1 MRKTMIASLLLVW
14 ICGITYAQQPKQD
27 ASIQLVRSATLVIN
41 YGGQRIL
48 LDPML
53 GDKGSLGSISGKG
66 VTPSVDLVLPI
77 DEIVKGLDFAL
88 VTHAH
93 LDHFDD
99 KAFSVLDKSLKIY
112 CQPTDRHVFLYR
124 SFWDTDAVIDSIVH
138 NGVTIIRTEALHGTG
153 RIQKAMG
160 ESSGYVLKAEGQP
173 VVYIIGDGV
182 WTQDIYDNIE
192 KYKPDYI
199 VVNSGGAVAKGY
211 EATPIIMDEKQVMA
225 LVQECGDA
233 RVIAVHMDAVDHC
246 RTTRAILRKEADKY
260 NVSQDKLI
268 IPKDGETV
276 LLDVMQ

>member
-14 ICGITYAQQPKQD
+14 ICGITYAQQPKQN

-138 NGVTIIRTEALHGTG
+138 NGVTIIRTEAQHGTG

-182 WTQDIYDNIE
+182 WTQDIYNNIE

-225 LVQECGDA
+225 LVQECGNA

-276 LLDVMQ
+276 LLEVM